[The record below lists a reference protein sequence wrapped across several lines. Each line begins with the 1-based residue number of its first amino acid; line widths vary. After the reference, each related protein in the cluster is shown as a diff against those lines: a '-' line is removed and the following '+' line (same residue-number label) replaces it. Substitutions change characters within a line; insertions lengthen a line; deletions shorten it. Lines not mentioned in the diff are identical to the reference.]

1 MLTADAVVRGCTVD
15 LLGLPLHLEAA
26 ESRAAEAVVS
36 VLGGARATSAVPR
49 VHLTVT
55 VGALDAPSSTPDRS
69 TPELDIWC
77 PAPGEVVLRH
87 RSGLTGRATS
97 STIEIGGDAENYD
110 ACFRRVCLAA
120 LAHLL
125 TQHDCFVVHGA
136 AIVTGGRA
144 VLVLGGTG
152 AGKSTVAFCAL
163 LASWDVLAD
172 DLVVLR
178 SSDSGPTVG
187 GVPRPFAIPS
197 ELLGENDV
205 ETRPLAG
212 DRRDR
217 RELTSDVIAVG
228 SYPIAGSI
236 VVQHADEAL
245 GTIGPIGGH
254 ALLHDLLGAW
264 APIESPDLFRRLLP
278 IAATIARGHGSTLY
292 LGREPATRVADTIRL
307 LDEVRSQFGL
317 A

>member
-1 MLTADAVVRGCTVD
+1 MPRVRLTA
-15 LLGLPLHLEAA
+15 
-26 ESRAAEAVVS
+26 
-36 VLGGARATSAVPR
+36 
-49 VHLTVT
+49 T
-55 VGALDAPSSTPDRS
+55 VGAPGIPSSTPDLS
-69 TPELDIWC
+69 TPEFDTWRL
-77 PAPGEVVLRH
+77 APGEVVLRH
-87 RSGLTGRATS
+87 RSGLTARATS
-97 STIEIGGDAENYD
+97 STIEIGGDTENFD
-110 ACFRRVCLAA
+110 ACFRRVCLTA

-125 TQHDCFVVHGA
+125 TQHDRFVVHGA

-197 ELLGENDV
+197 ELLDDDDV
-205 ETRPLAG
+205 DTRPLTG

-217 RELTSDVIAVG
+217 RELPSDAIAVG
-228 SYPIAGSI
+228 SYPVAGSI

-264 APIESPDLFRRLLP
+264 APIESPDVLRRLLP
-278 IAATIARGHGSTLY
+278 IAATVARGHGIDLVPRT
-292 LGREPATRVADTIRL
+292 
-307 LDEVRSQFGL
+307 
-317 A
+317 